1 MFRSVFLI
9 SAALCISLLKMQAYA
24 SDNFQNVEDILVYEH
39 GWQRD
44 QIGPT
49 GLSYTIDIDAQ
60 NRSILTLHPMIQ
72 QRTAAKVSTPICSL
86 LKKGRQFYFSG
97 TVRNG
102 YSENKALNAR
112 KRYILQGESAVND
125 ADWLQIDKYNW
136 ISYINEGL
144 YSHQSC
150 TPNQPCGHVAD
161 KYYDLPFTIQSCHA
175 TNLIAQSGSLT
186 FSFPHLILT
195 MPEFLYLSA
204 SKRSSGQ
211 TSQNDK
217 NDTLANSL
225 KRMEEMAITAGKQ
238 MAPGLERLF
247 NRPDFSLQDKNRFMK
262 QMYGGNI
269 EPQHLIM
276 VGEICG
282 MIGPED
288 CEQLFLEAFNYG
300 NMAEYFT
307 VMEQMLRQ

>member
-1 MFRSVFLI
+1 
-9 SAALCISLLKMQAYA
+9 
-24 SDNFQNVEDILVYEH
+24 
-39 GWQRD
+39 
-44 QIGPT
+44 
-49 GLSYTIDIDAQ
+49 
-60 NRSILTLHPMIQ
+60 MIQ

-86 LKKGRQFYFSG
+86 LKKGRQFFFSG

-102 YSENKALNAR
+102 YSENKALDAR

-204 SKRSSGQ
+204 SKPACIASACALRRFAPSQ
-211 TSQNDK
+211 TKSQNIDASDK
-217 NDTLANSL
+217 VHSSDLHVSPSLHEFQRCNLQNSD
-225 KRMEEMAITAGKQ
+225 RDAVPDKQ
-238 MAPGLERLF
+238 KKLF
-247 NRPDFSLQDKNRFMK
+247 
-262 QMYGGNI
+262 
-269 EPQHLIM
+269 
-276 VGEICG
+276 C
-282 MIGPED
+282 
-288 CEQLFLEAFNYG
+288 
-300 NMAEYFT
+300 
-307 VMEQMLRQ
+307 

>member
-1 MFRSVFLI
+1 
-9 SAALCISLLKMQAYA
+9 
-24 SDNFQNVEDILVYEH
+24 
-39 GWQRD
+39 
-44 QIGPT
+44 
-49 GLSYTIDIDAQ
+49 
-60 NRSILTLHPMIQ
+60 MIQ

-102 YSENKALNAR
+102 YSENKALDAR

-195 MPEFLYLSA
+195 MQSYCFSRHRSVHPAKHLRTIKTTHWQTPSREWKKWRSPLANKWRLGLKGYLID
-204 SKRSSGQ
+204 Q
-211 TSQNDK
+211 TSHYRTKTD
-217 NDTLANSL
+217 L
-225 KRMEEMAITAGKQ
+225 
-238 MAPGLERLF
+238 
-247 NRPDFSLQDKNRFMK
+247 
-262 QMYGGNI
+262 
-269 EPQHLIM
+269 
-276 VGEICG
+276 
-282 MIGPED
+282 
-288 CEQLFLEAFNYG
+288 
-300 NMAEYFT
+300 
-307 VMEQMLRQ
+307 